1 MCNCLLAKITRSL
14 LPDEA
19 LFSAFWLRSSVV
31 SVLIVLIGR
40 YGRTAAFPII
50 HFLKHGGT
58 AELAHGPPRCPRHCT
73 IALWWQPFGA
83 PFIFLHLIMLIQ
95 SCSSSVVL
103 SSYAYPLHL
112 HILYSH
118 RNCYFQY
125 FNRSKIK
132 SVLFVFQHNKIVM

>member
-1 MCNCLLAKITRSL
+1 MRLISEDQEIDIILDNPLL
-14 LPDEA
+14 LP

-73 IALWWQPFGA
+73 IAL
-83 PFIFLHLIMLIQ
+83 
-95 SCSSSVVL
+95 
-103 SSYAYPLHL
+103 
-112 HILYSH
+112 
-118 RNCYFQY
+118 
-125 FNRSKIK
+125 
-132 SVLFVFQHNKIVM
+132 